1 MEEIIITEN
10 LEEIQKFGFA
20 NRFDY
25 PVITIG
31 EKTIYFN
38 RFAEHLLKD
47 AVRWATAG
55 EYVIGLPCDRKASN
69 AFAARKPATG
79 APGKIAVFPS
89 ALRDEKK
96 IQPGTYKLYKYK
108 DGFAFKRYEP
118 IKEGKANG

>member
-10 LEEIQKFGFA
+10 IEEIQKFGFD

-38 RFAEHLLKD
+38 KLSECLVKD

-55 EYVIGLPCDRKASN
+55 EYVIGLPCDKSANNAFTIRKAPHN
-69 AFAARKPATG
+69 AA
-79 APGKIAVFPS
+79 GKIAVFPS
-89 ALRDEKK
+89 ALRDGKK
-96 IQPGTYKLYKYK
+96 IQPGTYKLYKFK